1 MIFLANIKA
10 AFRSIRSNMASSIL
24 TILMVM
30 IGISSV
36 VILSALVEGLK
47 KDITSQIETFGTRS
61 IFVAPIDATNL
72 DNAQFNPTQLFG
84 ASSITENDYELIK
97 NDADI
102 AAATKFS
109 ALSAV
114 PKAGDK
120 VFNQALLVAGNA
132 NFDKASNYT
141 IDQGQMFA
149 TDDPPQREVVIG
161 TRVAKALFDSEQAIG
176 KKFMLGRFEY
186 TVVGIYQKQGIGE
199 GQTSP
204 FGGSIDVNSII
215 VVPYETAR
223 RDYGSLQIN
232 RIFGQTTENADPSIV
247 AERLTTALRKNHGDT
262 KDISVLSAKEILS
275 LLDSVL
281 GSLAAASSGIGAISL
296 LVGGIGIMNIMLV
309 AVTERTREIGIR
321 KAIGATR
328 SAILLQFLVEAL
340 VISVL
345 GALIGIGASL
355 AAVAAISAKTTLTPV
370 ITQSAMLLA
379 VSIGIGVGLV
389 FGLIPAIR
397 AARKDPIEALRYE

>member
-1 MIFLANIKA
+1 MLILSNIKA
-10 AFRSIRSNMASSIL
+10 ALRSIRSNIASSIL
-24 TILMVM
+24 TILMVT

-36 VILSALVEGLK
+36 VVLAALVEGLK

-61 IFVAPIDATNL
+61 IFVAPLDATNL

-84 ASSITENDYELIK
+84 ASSITEKDYELVK
-97 NDADI
+97 DDPDI
-102 AAATKFS
+102 AAAAKFS

-114 PKAGDK
+114 PKAGDR
-120 VFNQALLVAGNA
+120 VFNQALLIAGNS

-149 TDDPPQREVVIG
+149 TDDPPEREVVIG
-161 TRVAKALFDSEQAIG
+161 TRIAKALFDTEQAVG
-176 KKFMLGRFEY
+176 KKLTLGRFEY
-186 TVVGIYQKQGIGE
+186 TVVGIYQKQDIGE

-232 RIFGQTTENADPSIV
+232 RIFGQTTENADPSKV
-247 AERLTTALRKNHGDT
+247 AERLTAALQKNHGDT

-345 GALIGIGASL
+345 GALIGIGAAL
-355 AAVAAISAKTTLTPV
+355 GVVTAIGAKTTLTPV
-370 ITQSAMLLA
+370 ITQSSMLLA
-379 VSIGIGVGLV
+379 VSIGIAVGLV

>member
-24 TILMVM
+24 TVLMVM

-36 VILSALVEGLK
+36 VVLSALVEGLK
-47 KDITSQIETFGTRS
+47 QDITAQIETFGTRS
-61 IFVAPIDATNL
+61 IFVAPFDAT
-72 DNAQFNPTQLFG
+72 DGSPQINPTQLFG
-84 ASSITENDYELIK
+84 ASSITESDYELVAG
-97 NDADI
+97 DSDI

-109 ALSAV
+109 ALSAT
-114 PKAGDK
+114 PKADDR
-120 VFNQALLVAGNA
+120 VFSSALLVAGNA
-132 NFDKASNYT
+132 NFDKAANYK
-141 IDQGQMFA
+141 IDQGRMFL
-149 TDDPPQREVVIG
+149 TDNPSEREVVIG
-161 TRVAKALFDSEQAIG
+161 TRVATGLFDTEQAVG
-176 KKFMLGRFEY
+176 KKFMLGRYEY
-186 TVVGIYQKQGIGE
+186 SIVGIYQKQDVGE

-232 RIFGQTTENADPSIV
+232 RIFGQVTETADAGAV
-247 AERLTTALRKNHGDT
+247 ADRLTAALQKNHGDT

-281 GSLAAASSGIGAISL
+281 GSLAAASSGVGAISL

-345 GALIGIGASL
+345 GALIGLGASL
-355 AAVAAISAKTTLTPV
+355 GAVAAISAKTTLSPV
-370 ITQSAMLLA
+370 ITQSSMLLA
-379 VSIGIGVGLV
+379 VSIGIAVGLV